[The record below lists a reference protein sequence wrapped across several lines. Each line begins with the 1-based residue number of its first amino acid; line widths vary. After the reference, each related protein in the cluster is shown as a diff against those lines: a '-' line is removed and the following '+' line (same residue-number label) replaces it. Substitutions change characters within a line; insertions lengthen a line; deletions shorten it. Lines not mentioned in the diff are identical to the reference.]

1 MTYLDNAAV
10 AQHRVF
16 RDRVL
21 VATVRTAVAVAAE
34 APSAPPDATRD
45 ALRAALATNVLADPL
60 GHVER
65 FSWAV
70 ITNPSVAA
78 SGLAATDS
86 DLEFVLA
93 TIWDAVAGA

>member
-1 MTYLDNAAV
+1 MTFLDDAAL
-10 AQHRVF
+10 AQHKVF

-21 VATVRTAVAVAAE
+21 VATVRTAVAVSAE
-34 APSAPPDATRD
+34 APTADAAHD
-45 ALRAALATNVLADPL
+45 AMRSALATNVLNNPL

-65 FSWAV
+65 FAWAV

-86 DLEFVLA
+86 DLEYVLT